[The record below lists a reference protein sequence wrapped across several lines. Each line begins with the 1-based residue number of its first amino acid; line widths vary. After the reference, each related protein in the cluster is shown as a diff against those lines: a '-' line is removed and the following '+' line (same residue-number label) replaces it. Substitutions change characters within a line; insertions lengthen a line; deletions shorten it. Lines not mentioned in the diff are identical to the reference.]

1 MLLCFD
7 WIYLHLWW
15 SVNVY
20 WDQTDFS
27 FIMFQEL
34 FKQHQV
40 QHPVIIING
49 MKFADVKLVIE
60 FMYRGE
66 IKVWSCLSSLCEYV
80 YRCASLNTGDTLWE
94 MRR

>member
-1 MLLCFD
+1 
-7 WIYLHLWW
+7 
-15 SVNVY
+15 
-20 WDQTDFS
+20 
-27 FIMFQEL
+27 MFQEL

-66 IKVWSCLSSLCEYV
+66 IKVWGCLSPLCEYKCIKLSV
-80 YRCASLNTGDTLWE
+80 LCGYYSFVLCVTSE
-94 MRR
+94 SCP

>member
-1 MLLCFD
+1 
-7 WIYLHLWW
+7 
-15 SVNVY
+15 
-20 WDQTDFS
+20 
-27 FIMFQEL
+27 MFQEL

-66 IKVWSCLSSLCEYV
+66 IKVWICLSPLCDYKCTDMCCLTMAISSAKCDI
-80 YRCASLNTGDTLWE
+80 RCFRHCANVHLHKP
-94 MRR
+94 R

>member
-1 MLLCFD
+1 
-7 WIYLHLWW
+7 
-15 SVNVY
+15 
-20 WDQTDFS
+20 
-27 FIMFQEL
+27 MFQEL

-66 IKVWSCLSSLCEYV
+66 IKVWSCSLRLCEYKCIKWPV
-80 YRCASLNTGDTLWE
+80 LSG
-94 MRR
+94 

>member
-1 MLLCFD
+1 
-7 WIYLHLWW
+7 
-15 SVNVY
+15 
-20 WDQTDFS
+20 
-27 FIMFQEL
+27 MFQEL

-66 IKVWSCLSSLCEYV
+66 IKVWSCLSPLCEYKCIKWSMLSGYYSFV
-80 YRCASLNTGDTLWE
+80 LGGTSESCP
-94 MRR
+94 